1 MRTRV
6 KKKKKKIERLN
17 LIPILD
23 AVFIFIFFLL
33 MSAQFL
39 EIYQVGSDLPIAT
52 DAPPPKDKDPL
63 NLTLMISKNRIAVQT
78 GISAQT
84 ILEVKRSKDGEYDL
98 QMLHKQIYNL
108 KKENLK
114 ENAITLT
121 PTKDVK
127 YKEIVKIM
135 DAVRSVNKEDQPL
148 SFIDAK
154 GEQKVEKNLFN
165 QMIFSNLSS

>member
-1 MRTRV
+1 MRTNLKR
-6 KKKKKKIERLN
+6 KKKKVEKLN

-63 NLTLMISKNRIAVQT
+63 NLTLMISESKILIQT
-78 GISAQT
+78 GLEGKTIS
-84 ILEVKRSKDGEYDL
+84 EVSRKVSGEYDL
-98 QMLHKQIYNL
+98 ADLHEQVYRL
-108 KKENLK
+108 KKDNIEENS
-114 ENAITLT
+114 ITLT
-121 PTKDVK
+121 PSKKIK

-135 DAVRSVNKEDQPL
+135 DAVRLVNKDEEPFQYVNT
-148 SFIDAK
+148 K
-154 GEQKVEKNLFN
+154 GEQKVERNLFN